1 MSIDIR
7 ERMPSLG
14 ELITAAV
21 DKAKSQMVTSLPAKV
36 VSYDPEKQTIKA
48 QITVKAYVQQED
60 GSTKEV
66 DYPQLEDVPVQFPG
80 GGDQVM
86 TFPVKEGDEVLVS
99 FASRS
104 VDSWQQSGG
113 DQAPQDAGMNNL
125 SSGFAQ
131 LGFRSQPSAQKLTGV
146 STSAVE
152 MRSVDGNTRVSV
164 SQAGGMSV
172 ATNKS
177 VSVSAAQGVSITGGA
192 GNVTFTGDLI
202 VTGDIVLN
210 GISLKNHKHTGVQP
224 GGGTSGGPT
233 N

>member
-1 MSIDIR
+1 MAIDIR

-14 ELITAAV
+14 ELITAAI
-21 DKAKSQMVTSLPAKV
+21 DKAKSQIVTSLPAKV
-36 VSYDPEKQTIKA
+36 VSYDAAKQTIKA
-48 QITVKAYVQQED
+48 QITVKAYQQQED
-60 GSTKEV
+60 GSTKAV

-86 TFPVKEGDEVLVS
+86 TFPVKEGDEVLIS
-99 FASRS
+99 FASRA

-125 SSGFAQ
+125 SAGFAQ
-131 LGFRSQPSAQKLTGV
+131 LGFRSQPSAAKLTDV

-152 MRSVDGNTRVSV
+152 MRSVDGQTRVSV

-177 VSVSAAQGVSITGGA
+177 VSVTAAQGVTMSGGA
-192 GNVTFTGDLI
+192 GDINFTGTLKVSGEI
-202 VTGDIVLN
+202 ELN
-210 GISLKNHKHTGVQP
+210 GIKLSEHKHTGVQP
-224 GGGTSGGPT
+224 GGGTSTGPT

>member
-36 VSYDPEKQTIKA
+36 VSYDAEKQTAKL

-86 TFPVKEGDEVLVS
+86 TFPIKEGDEGLVS
-99 FASRS
+99 FSSRS

-125 SSGFAQ
+125 SSGFFQ
-131 LGFRSQPSAQKLTGV
+131 PGFRSEPSAKKLTDV

-152 MRSVDGNTRVSV
+152 MRSVDGQTRVSV

-172 ATNKS
+172 ATNKA
-177 VSVSAAQGVSITGGA
+177 VSIAAAQGVAMTGGGA
-192 GNVTFTGDLI
+192 GMDITGEI
-202 VTGDIVLN
+202 RVSGDIILN
-210 GISLKNHKHTGVQP
+210 GISLKNHKHTGVVP
-224 GGGTSGGPT
+224 GGGTSTGPT

>member
-1 MSIDIR
+1 MAIDER
-7 ERMPSLG
+7 ERIPSM
-14 ELITAAV
+14 EEVVRAAV
-21 DKAKSQMVTSLPAKV
+21 DAARSQTFTSLPAKV
-36 VSYDPEKQTIKA
+36 VSYDAGKQTIKA
-48 QITVKAYVQQED
+48 QITVKAYIQQED
-60 GSTKEV
+60 GSTKAV

-86 TFPVKEGDEVLVS
+86 TFPVKAGDEVLIS

-125 SSGFAQ
+125 SAGFAQ
-131 LGFRSQPSAQKLTGV
+131 LGFRSQPSAAKLTDV

-152 MRSVDGNTRVSV
+152 MRSVDGQTRVSV

-177 VSVSAAQGVSITGGA
+177 VSVTAAQGVTMSGGA
-192 GNVTFTGDLI
+192 GNINFTGTLKVSGEI
-202 VTGDIVLN
+202 ELN
-210 GISLKNHKHTGVQP
+210 GIKLSAHKHTGVVP
-224 GGGTSGGPT
+224 GGGTSTGPT

>member
-21 DKAKSQMVTSLPAKV
+21 DKAKSQMVTSLPVKV
-36 VSYDPEKQTIKA
+36 VGYDPDKQTIKA
-48 QITVKAYVQQED
+48 QIMVKAYVQQED
-60 GSTKEV
+60 GSTKAV

-86 TFPVKEGDEVLVS
+86 TFPIKAGDEGLVS
-99 FASRS
+99 FSSRS

-125 SSGFAQ
+125 SSGFFQ
-131 LGFRSQPSAQKLTGV
+131 PGFRSEPSAKKLTDV

-172 ATNKS
+172 ATNKA
-177 VSVSAAQGVSITGGA
+177 VSVSAAQGVTMSGGA
-192 GNVTFTGDLI
+192 GGMDI
-202 VTGDIVLN
+202 SGEIRVTGDIILN
-210 GISLKNHKHTGVQP
+210 GISLKNHKHTGVTP
-224 GGGTSGGPT
+224 GGGTSAGPT

>member
-21 DKAKSQMVTSLPAKV
+21 DKAKSQMVTSLPVKV
-36 VSYDPEKQTIKA
+36 VSYDPAKQTIKA

-60 GSTKEV
+60 GSTKAV

-86 TFPVKEGDEVLVS
+86 TFPIKEGDEGLVS
-99 FASRS
+99 FSSRS

-125 SSGFAQ
+125 SSGFFQ
-131 LGFRSQPSAQKLTGV
+131 PGFRSEPSAKKLTDV

-172 ATNKS
+172 ATNKA
-177 VSVSAAQGVSITGGA
+177 VSVSAAQGVTMSGGA
-192 GNVTFTGDLI
+192 GGMDI
-202 VTGDIVLN
+202 SGEIRVTGDIILN

-224 GGGTSGGPT
+224 GGGTSAGPT
-233 N
+233 S

>member
-1 MSIDIR
+1 MAIDIR

-36 VSYDPEKQTIKA
+36 VSYDAAKQTIKA
-48 QITVKAYVQQED
+48 QITVKAYIQQED
-60 GSTKEV
+60 GSTKAV
-66 DYPQLEDVPVQFPG
+66 DYPLLEDVPVQFPG

-86 TFPVKEGDEVLVS
+86 TFPVKAGDEVLIS

-131 LGFRSQPSAQKLTGV
+131 LGFRSQPSAAKLKDV
-146 STSAVE
+146 STDAVE
-152 MRSVDGNTRVSV
+152 MRSVDGKTRVSV
-164 SQAGGMSV
+164 SQEGGMSV

-177 VSVSAAQGVSITGGA
+177 VSVTAAQGVTMSGG
-192 GNVTFTGDLI
+192 
-202 VTGDIVLN
+202 TGDINFIGKLKVSGEIELN
-210 GISLKNHKHTGVQP
+210 GIKLSEHKHTGVQP
-224 GGGTSGGPT
+224 GGGTSTGPT

>member
-1 MSIDIR
+1 MAIDIR

-14 ELITAAV
+14 ELITAAI

-36 VSYDPEKQTIKA
+36 VSFDADKQTAKL

-60 GSTKEV
+60 GSTKAV

-86 TFPVKEGDEVLVS
+86 TFPIKAGDEGLVS

-125 SSGFAQ
+125 SSGFFQ
-131 LGFRSQPSAQKLTGV
+131 PGFRSEPSAKKLTGV

-177 VSVSAAQGVSITGGA
+177 VAVSAAQGVTIGGGGETAITGT
-192 GNVTFTGDLI
+192 VRITGELI
-202 VTGDIVLN
+202 VN
-210 GISLKNHKHTGVQP
+210 GIVFSTHKHTGVQP
-224 GGGTSGGPT
+224 GGGTSTGPT